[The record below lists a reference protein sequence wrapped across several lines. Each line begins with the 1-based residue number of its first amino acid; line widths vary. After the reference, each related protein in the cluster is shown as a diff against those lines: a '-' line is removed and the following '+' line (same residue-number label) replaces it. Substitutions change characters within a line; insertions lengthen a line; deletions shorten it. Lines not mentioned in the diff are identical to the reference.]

1 MRRLPPATLPL
12 WGALLAACGEPAYFP
27 TGLPPFDSA
36 SFADDGGGGDGAEPT
51 CSTDGPYVERS
62 LHVENQSTLTVQVYW
77 VDSACTENDYGPL
90 PAGTAYDQLTSVGHV
105 WNYRDAS
112 NGALLESY
120 AVTEAEGQTVVIQ

>member
-27 TGLPPFDSA
+27 TALPPYDTALLSG
-36 SFADDGGGGDGAEPT
+36 DGGGDGAAPT
-51 CSTDGPYVERS
+51 CSTDGPYAERF

-77 VDSACTENDYGPL
+77 VDSTCTELDYGPL
-90 PAGTAYDQLTSVGHV
+90 PAGTAYDQGTSVGHV